1 MPLTPALSR
10 LTSAAVTGGPAN
22 YSESY
27 TYNTTTGDLQ
37 TKGGLTLA
45 YNDANH
51 VHAVT
56 GAGGNT
62 YGYDSNGNQVT
73 RVIGSSTYTLSYR
86 C

>member
-27 TYNTTTGDLQ
+27 TYNATTGSLQ
-37 TKGGLTLA
+37 TKGGLMLA

-62 YGYDSNGNQVT
+62 YQYDANGNQTT
-73 RVIGSSTYTLSYR
+73 RNIGGSTYTLGYR